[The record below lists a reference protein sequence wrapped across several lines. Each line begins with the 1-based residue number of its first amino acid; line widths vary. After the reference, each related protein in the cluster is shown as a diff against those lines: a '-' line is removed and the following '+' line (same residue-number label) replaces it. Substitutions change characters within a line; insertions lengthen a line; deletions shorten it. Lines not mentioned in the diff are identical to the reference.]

1 MKLEQIIKQMNM
13 YDHYEP
19 HEDIKPQNEMD
30 SSMAYYL
37 ISNENKTTKTA
48 VQSMYQKGKGQIAK
62 PGDWR

>member
-1 MKLEQIIKQMNM
+1 M